1 MFRWWLFP
9 TLLLFIFEGCHDQAL
24 RSNSPTTLLSV
35 FPTVA
40 SVGSLPS
47 ETPFPYGV
55 ASGDPLSN
63 AVIIWTMLD
72 RSAAQ
77 VDSSVTWE
85 LSKTPTFEVILQTDT
100 VTATAAH
107 HFRIKEDIRGLEPG
121 TTYFFRFA
129 HQGNWSRIG
138 RTKTA
143 PASNYRGEVRLGV
156 VSCNALEWGYFNAFE
171 VMALESFDV
180 IIHLGDY
187 IYEYASGVY
196 GDTTIGRMHQPKHE
210 ILTEKDYHQRYAQYR
225 SDPQLQLAHAN
236 HPFICVWDDHEVA
249 NNSHTQGAEN
259 HNPQTEGDYLTRMT
273 AAKAI
278 YYDWMPVREQASGE
292 LYRSFQFGQTAD
304 LHMLDERLAAR
315 TAPAKDFSL
324 QALTDTTKHIL
335 GEDQLEWLA
344 GQLASS
350 TGNWQL
356 IGNQVLFAKLDLAN
370 ILPQYAVN
378 LDAWDGFR
386 HEKYQLVDSL
396 RKQGNPNT
404 VFLTGDTHCSWY
416 FEVKPSPQDEL
427 PLAHEFGTPSVSS
440 ANYDEFIQG
449 WDTLSVAK
457 YRLYRDNPNL
467 EYTNLSDHGFLQL
480 DITPDDLTATFRF
493 LKDIRR
499 PDLRE
504 KSSKSF
510 RLEYVHT
517 SAR

>member
-1 MFRWWLFP
+1 
-9 TLLLFIFEGCHDQAL
+9 
-24 RSNSPTTLLSV
+24 
-35 FPTVA
+35 
-40 SVGSLPS
+40 
-47 ETPFPYGV
+47 
-55 ASGDPLSN
+55 
-63 AVIIWTMLD
+63 
-72 RSAAQ
+72 
-77 VDSSVTWE
+77 
-85 LSKTPTFEVILQTDT
+85 
-100 VTATAAH
+100 
-107 HFRIKEDIRGLEPG
+107 
-121 TTYFFRFA
+121 
-129 HQGNWSRIG
+129 
-138 RTKTA
+138 
-143 PASNYRGEVRLGV
+143 
-156 VSCNALEWGYFNAFE
+156 
-171 VMALESFDV
+171 
-180 IIHLGDY
+180 
-187 IYEYASGVY
+187 
-196 GDTTIGRMHQPKHE
+196 
-210 ILTEKDYHQRYAQYR
+210 
-225 SDPQLQLAHAN
+225 
-236 HPFICVWDDHEVA
+236 
-249 NNSHTQGAEN
+249 
-259 HNPQTEGDYLTRMT
+259 
-273 AAKAI
+273 
-278 YYDWMPVREQASGE
+278 
-292 LYRSFQFGQTAD
+292 
-304 LHMLDERLAAR
+304 
-315 TAPAKDFSL
+315 
-324 QALTDTTKHIL
+324 
-335 GEDQLEWLA
+335 LA
-344 GQLASS
+344 GQLTSS